1 MPLRKSN
8 GLPQIPTQ
16 SLPSI
21 DVPEKTLP
29 PINDYNNNNFDNDF
43 TQVDD
48 TEEDFQDIQYES
60 NSEIELPEIPKQEN

>member
-8 GLPQIPTQ
+8 GLPQMPTQ
-16 SLPSI
+16 SLPDI
-21 DVPEKTLP
+21 EVPEKSLP

-43 TQVDD
+43 IHVDD

-60 NSEIELPEIPKQEN
+60 NEIELPEIPKQ